1 MAQQEDVAQFLI
13 EFKALVSTGR
23 DFQFFERP
31 ERNSTLFN
39 LGMTLTNFKAE
50 LLGLSVVDYCSG
62 PEQDR
67 DRPGKIWV
75 FGKEINSREFYIKL
89 KICDLNP
96 GKLAICISFHE
107 AERSIK
113 YPFK

>member
-23 DFQFFERP
+23 DFQFIERP
-31 ERNSTLFN
+31 ERNSTLIN
-39 LGMTLTNFKAE
+39 LGMTFTNFKAE

-67 DRPGKIWV
+67 DRSGLIWV
-75 FGKEINSREFYIKL
+75 
-89 KICDLNP
+89 
-96 GKLAICISFHE
+96 
-107 AERSIK
+107 
-113 YPFK
+113 